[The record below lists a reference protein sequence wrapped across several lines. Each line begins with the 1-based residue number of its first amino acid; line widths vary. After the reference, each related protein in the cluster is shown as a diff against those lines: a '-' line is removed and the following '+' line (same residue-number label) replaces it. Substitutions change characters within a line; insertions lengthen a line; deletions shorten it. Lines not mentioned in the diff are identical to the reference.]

1 MTPSFVMLNIIAGV
15 CLLLWGV
22 KLVRLG
28 VTYGFGSNLRATLAA
43 STQNR
48 VKSFFSGLFITT
60 LLQSSTA
67 TILIISAFAG
77 QGMIKA
83 GAGLA
88 MVLGADV
95 GTTLVAQLLSFDLSI
110 LIPISMIIGFFMFNR
125 KNSKVS
131 KNIGRVLVGLALML
145 LALDW
150 IKDSAAP
157 LKESAL
163 LGEILVSLTQD
174 PLFAV
179 LLIALLTWI
188 AHSSLAI
195 VLMIMSFVAAGVLP
209 VTLALFMVLGANL
222 GGTVAP
228 IIATMKDSEH
238 ARRITIGNLFMRLIG
253 VFIAFTILSYM
264 PDLFDVL
271 GEGSER
277 KIVNFHTAFNVALAI
292 LFLPLTGYVNKICG
306 KFIPDAPKKI
316 EESNARYL
324 NDKDI
329 STPSVALA
337 AATRETLRMADLVEQ
352 MLDDTIHVL
361 KDNNTL
367 LLEKI
372 RKEDDTIDHLY
383 AQIKIYMAK
392 LSQEF
397 MSPDEAERYVQVL
410 TFATNLEHAGDVID
424 KNIVPLAQKK
434 MKRNIEFSEEGF
446 KEIQNIHALVLD
458 SVQLAQSIFVSM
470 DIDMAKE
477 LLEDKRQIKIAEKKA
492 MENHIERLSDGVSET
507 INSSSLH
514 IDLIR
519 DYRRI
524 NSYVSTISYPLI
536 EEEEKNDAI

>member
-1 MTPSFVMLNIIAGV
+1 MTPTLIMLNIIAGV

-22 KLVRLG
+22 MLVRLG
-28 VTYGFGSNLRATLAA
+28 VTYGFGSNLRGILAA

-48 VKSFFSGLFITT
+48 FKSFFSGLFITT

-95 GTTLVAQLLSFDLSI
+95 GTTLVAQILSFDLSV
-110 LIPISMIIGFFMFNR
+110 LIPIAMISGFFLFNR
-125 KNSKVS
+125 KNSS
-131 KNIGRVLVGLALML
+131 IAKNAGRVLVGLSLML
-145 LALDW
+145 MALGW
-150 IKDSAAP
+150 IKESAIP

-163 LGEILVSLTQD
+163 MAEILVSLSQD

-179 LLIALLTWI
+179 LLVALMTWI
-188 AHSSLAI
+188 AHSSLAV

-209 VTLALFMVLGANL
+209 VSLALFMVLGANL
-222 GGTVAP
+222 GGTIAP
-228 IIATMKDSEH
+228 IIATLKDHEE
-238 ARRITIGNLFMRLIG
+238 ARRVPLGNLFMRLIG
-253 VFIAFTILSYM
+253 VFIGFAALSFV
-264 PDLFDVL
+264 PDIFNFL

-277 KIVNFHTAFNVALAI
+277 KIVNFHTAFNVVLAA
-292 LFLPLTGYVNKICG
+292 LFLPFTGYINSLCCKI
-306 KFIPDAPKKI
+306 IPAAPQKHDV
-316 EESNARYL
+316 SQARYL
-324 NDKDI
+324 NNKDI
-329 STPSVALA
+329 TTPSVALA
-337 AATRETLRMADLVEQ
+337 AASRETLRMAELVQQ

-361 KDNNTL
+361 KNNDLTL
-367 LLEKI
+367 LQKI
-372 RKEDDTIDHLY
+372 REEDDTIDRLY

-397 MSPDEAERYVQVL
+397 MSSDEAERYVQVL

-424 KNIVPLAQKK
+424 KNIAPLADKK
-434 MKRNIEFSEEGF
+434 IKRHIKFSDEGF
-446 KEIQNIHALVLD
+446 RDIEHIHMLVMETIE
-458 SVQLAQSIFVSM
+458 LAQSIFVSM
-470 DIDMAKE
+470 DPDMARQLIK
-477 LLEDKRQIKIAEKKA
+477 DKFEIKDAETKA
-492 MENHIERLSDGVSET
+492 MENHIERLSEGVPET

-524 NSYVSTISYPLI
+524 NSYISTIAYPLL
-536 EEEEKNDAI
+536 EEEEGNKND